1 MPAPT
6 RSTLFAALLALP
18 ALVLAQAPVASVLA
32 DDDGPAATAGTET
45 PPGIGTAPERKVEG
59 TKLLFLRLNLR
70 IKLIEHNFVDLTPE
84 QFNEHLT
91 VAGSLLQQLNDRP
104 MIDEEVARV
113 DRAAQYLQNLVGT
126 YLQLH
131 NGH

>member
-1 MPAPT
+1 MPSPLHPT
-6 RSTLFAALLALP
+6 LLAALIALP
-18 ALVLAQAPVASVLA
+18 ALAAPPAPA
-32 DDDGPAATAGTET
+32 TPPPPGPADTAE
-45 PPGIGTAPERKVEG
+45 PPGDPAPGERQVEG

-70 IKLIEHNFVDLTPE
+70 IKLIERDFVDLTPE

-91 VAGSLLQQLNDRP
+91 VAASLLQQLNDRP
-104 MIDEEVARV
+104 MIDEEVARA

-131 NGH
+131 SGH

>member
-1 MPAPT
+1 MPSPT
-6 RSTLFAALLALP
+6 RPTLFAALLALP
-18 ALVLAQAPVASVLA
+18 ALALAQAAVAPSPA
-32 DDDGPAATAGTET
+32 TGDGTAATAGTK
-45 PPGIGTAPERKVEG
+45 PSLGIGTTPERKVEG

-91 VAGSLLQQLNDRP
+91 VAASLLQQLNDRP
-104 MIDEEVARV
+104 MIDEEVARA

-131 NGH
+131 SGH

>member
-1 MPAPT
+1 MPSPLHPT
-6 RSTLFAALLALP
+6 LLAALIALP
-18 ALVLAQAPVASVLA
+18 ALAAPPAPA
-32 DDDGPAATAGTET
+32 TPPPPGPAATAEPLGE
-45 PPGIGTAPERKVEG
+45 PAPAERQVEG

-70 IKLIEHNFVDLTPE
+70 IKLIERDFVDLTPE

-91 VAGSLLQQLNDRP
+91 VAASLLQQLNDRP
-104 MIDEEVARV
+104 MIDEEVARA

-131 NGH
+131 SGH

>member
-1 MPAPT
+1 MPSPLHPT
-6 RSTLFAALLALP
+6 LLAALIALP
-18 ALVLAQAPVASVLA
+18 ALAAPPAPA
-32 DDDGPAATAGTET
+32 TPPPPGPAATAEPLGE
-45 PPGIGTAPERKVEG
+45 PAPAGAGQPGERQVEG

-70 IKLIEHNFVDLTPE
+70 IKLIERDFVDLTPE

-91 VAGSLLQQLNDRP
+91 VAASLLQQLNDRP
-104 MIDEEVARV
+104 MIDEEVARA

-131 NGH
+131 SGH

>member
-1 MPAPT
+1 MPSST
-6 RSTLFAALLALP
+6 RPTLFAALLALP
-18 ALVLAQAPVASVLA
+18 ALALAQAPVAPSPA
-32 DDDGPAATAGTET
+32 DGDSPAATAGTEM

-59 TKLLFLRLNLR
+59 TKLLFLRLNMR

-91 VAGSLLQQLNDRP
+91 VAASLLQQLNDRP
-104 MIDEEVARV
+104 MIDEEVARA

-131 NGH
+131 SGH

>member
-1 MPAPT
+1 MPSPA

-18 ALVLAQAPVASVLA
+18 ALTLAQTPVAPSSAEGDSLA
-32 DDDGPAATAGTET
+32 ATAPAATPAGVG
-45 PPGIGTAPERKVEG
+45 PAPERQVEG

-91 VAGSLLQQLNDRP
+91 VAASLLQQLNDRP
-104 MIDEEVARV
+104 MIDEEVARA

-131 NGH
+131 SGH

>member
-1 MPAPT
+1 MPSLSRPT
-6 RSTLFAALLALP
+6 LAAALLALP
-18 ALVLAQAPVASVLA
+18 ALALAQAPVASA
-32 DDDGPAATAGTET
+32 PGGSDSPAATAGTRT
-45 PPGIGTAPERKVEG
+45 PSGAGNLPERQVEG

-70 IKLIEHNFVDLTPE
+70 IKLIERDFVDLTPE

-91 VAGSLLQQLNDRP
+91 VAASLLQQLNDRP
-104 MIDEEVARV
+104 MIDEEVARA

-131 NGH
+131 SGH